1 LIGGALFVFS
11 EKTCIYAGVE
21 VRLIII

>member
-1 LIGGALFVFS
+1 LIGGALFAFS